1 MIITSKRPVGGFSLI
16 ELLASI
22 TIIVLLAGLIV
33 GGLGYA
39 QDKQAREKAK
49 VQIALLSKGLEEY
62 NLDNGTYPVATG
74 AGTGRSNM
82 LFQRLFWD
90 GAKSSPP
97 GRMYLSELDPNDSSQ
112 GWISGTGAAARINDP
127 WGNEYR
133 YRSGRLANG
142 SVNTRA
148 INPDFDLW
156 SIGKD
161 GRHNA
166 GTTATPYDPNHADNR
181 DDITNF

>member
-1 MIITSKRPVGGFSLI
+1 MKTHQKSKARGFSLI

-49 VQIALLSKGLEEY
+49 VQIALLSKGLEDY

-82 LFQRLFWD
+82 LYQRLYFD
-90 GAKSSPP
+90 GARTNPP
-97 GRMYLSELDPNDSSQ
+97 GRIYVSELDPMNSTQ
-112 GWISGTGAAARINDP
+112 GWVSGTGAAARINDP

-142 SVNTRA
+142 NVNPTA
-148 INPDFDLW
+148 FNPDFDLW
-156 SIGKD
+156 STGKD

-166 GTTATPYDPNHADNR
+166 GTNAIPFDPNHPDNR
-181 DDITNF
+181 DDIRNF

>member
-1 MIITSKRPVGGFSLI
+1 MKTHQKSTARGFSLI

-49 VQIALLSKGLEEY
+49 VQIALLSKGLEDF
-62 NLDNGTYPVATG
+62 NLDNGSYPVGTG
-74 AGTGRSNM
+74 SGTGRSNM
-82 LFQRLFWD
+82 LYQRLYFD
-90 GAKSSPP
+90 GARTNPP
-97 GRMYLSELDPNDSSQ
+97 GRIYVAELDPNNTSQ
-112 GWISGTGAAARINDP
+112 GWIAGSGTAARINDP
-127 WGNEYR
+127 WGHEYR

-142 SVNTRA
+142 NINPSA

-166 GTTATPYDPNHADNR
+166 GTNASPFDPNHADNR
-181 DDITNF
+181 DDIRNF

>member
-1 MIITSKRPVGGFSLI
+1 MTTHFKRHAGGFSLI

-62 NLDNGTYPVATG
+62 NLENGLYPVATG

-82 LFQRLFWD
+82 LYQRLFWD
-90 GAKSSPP
+90 GARQSPP
-97 GRMYLSELDPNDSSQ
+97 GRIYVAELDPNNTTQ

-142 SVNTRA
+142 NPNTSA
-148 INPDFDLW
+148 VNPDFDLW
-156 SIGKD
+156 STGKD

-166 GTTATPYDPNHADNR
+166 GTSSNPFNPNHPDNR
-181 DDITNF
+181 DDIRNF